1 MQERGS
7 MFAEERQSEIARLV
21 AATRRVSGADLARRF
36 AVTME
41 TIRRD
46 LAALEAAGMLRRV
59 HGGAVS
65 AERADSV
72 EQSLHSRETLK
83 TPAKR
88 RIAAAALELLE
99 NAEATSVVLDAGST
113 VETLADALAARRTG
127 STENPLLVMTHA
139 LHVAGQLAD
148 HPEISLEFVGGRVR
162 TLTWAATG
170 ALTAEQYCRYRA
182 DIAFLGCNGVAAGF
196 GFSTPELP
204 EAAVKSAIVNSAHT
218 VVVLCDAEKHNHEN
232 LARFATFNQVDVMIT
247 DAFPERT
254 LAQELTASG
263 VKIVVV

>member
-1 MQERGS
+1 
-7 MFAEERQSEIARLV
+7 MFAEERQAEIARLV

-46 LAALEAAGMLRRV
+46 LAALESAGVLRRV

-65 AERADSV
+65 LDRSDSV
-72 EQSLHSRETLK
+72 EQSLDSRDTLK

-88 RIAAAALELLE
+88 RIAAAAVELLE
-99 NAEATSVVLDAGST
+99 TTEATSVVLDAGST
-113 VETLADALAARRTG
+113 VETLADALANRRTG
-127 STENPLLVMTHA
+127 ATDHPLLVLTHA
-139 LHVAGQLAD
+139 LHVAGRLAD
-148 HPEISLEFVGGRVR
+148 HPEIELEMIGGRVR
-162 TLTWAATG
+162 TLTWAASG
-170 ALTAEQYCRYRA
+170 GLTADQYSRYRS

-204 EAAVKSAIVNSAHT
+204 EAAVKSAIVHASRK

-232 LARFATFNQVDVMIT
+232 LARFATFPQVDALIT
-247 DAFPERT
+247 DAAPTGR
-254 LAQELTASG
+254 LARALAEGG
-263 VKIVVV
+263 VEVIVA